1 MLAVAIPIVARIHVP
16 LRKKLILLL
25 LFGMGIF
32 VIVSAVLTKVYCLVP
47 WLISYVYLNWY
58 FREATVA
65 MLVTN
70 LPLVWSLL
78 RDLFPAVG
86 SWGGSKKNS
95 DRYNYPRTGTGP
107 TGRTFSSRRHYGAG
121 SQAQP
126 DFDLRD
132 LETNPKG
139 FPSESSTA
147 TEERNGASSDDD
159 SARALHIRQDITV
172 TIRREEK
179 AGEANGHHQLP
190 DWPLKTHPSSPPRP
204 GAQY

>member
-1 MLAVAIPIVARIHVP
+1 MLVVAIPIVARIRVP
-16 LRKKLILLL
+16 LRKKLILLI

-47 WLISYVYLNWY
+47 SLISYVYLNWY

-65 MLVTN
+65 VLVTN

-78 RDLFPAVG
+78 RDLFPSVG
-86 SWGGSKKNS
+86 SWGGSKKTS
-95 DRYNYPRTGTGP
+95 DRYHYQGTGTGP
-107 TGRTFSSRRHYGAG
+107 SGRTFSSRRRYGPG
-121 SQAQP
+121 SQIQP
-126 DFDLRD
+126 DYDLQD
-132 LETNPKG
+132 LETNGKASG
-139 FPSESSTA
+139 SASTSA

-172 TIRREEK
+172 TIRSEEK
-179 AGEANGHHQLP
+179 PAESHDHQP
-190 DWPLKTHPSSPPRP
+190 QNWPLKTHPSPPRP